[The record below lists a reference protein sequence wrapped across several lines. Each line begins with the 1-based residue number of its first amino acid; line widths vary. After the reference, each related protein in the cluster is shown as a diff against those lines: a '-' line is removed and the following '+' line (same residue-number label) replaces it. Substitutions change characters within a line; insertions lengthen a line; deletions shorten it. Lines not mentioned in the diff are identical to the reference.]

1 MDCFIGKIFHEQSDE
16 LVHLQFQ
23 KFSRGVFKNRAL
35 VKASKSA
42 KGYSVSTTAEYANDL
57 VRVVAHKLGSNTAA
71 VSGVVVSTL
80 DLKNKLPSQGLK
92 QFMGIKQYVISGE
105 MKGTEII
112 SLLDSAPDGF
122 FALSFSAGD
131 TILKIKPKAPKSA
144 KPSTSESGP
153 KINFCSLKTT
163 DEQIVRAV
171 LFDAP
176 ASWKSIGINHTFSI
190 NDIEIPTDAKT
201 PEEMRKL
208 AKRKGVIVRK
218 MVIDGKEHTE
228 EKNFVA

>member
-1 MDCFIGKIFHEQSDE
+1 MNSFIGKIFHGQSDE

-23 KFSRGVFKNRAL
+23 KFSRGSFRDRAL

-57 VRVVAHKLGSNTAA
+57 VRAVAHKLGSNTTA
-71 VSGVVVSTL
+71 VNGVVVSTL
-80 DLKNKLPSQGLK
+80 NLKDKLPSTGLK

-112 SLLDSAPDGF
+112 ALLDSAPDGF
-122 FALSFSAGD
+122 FALTFNAGD

-144 KPSTSESGP
+144 KPSTSEKGP
-153 KINFCSLKTT
+153 KVDFCSLKTT
-163 DEQIVRAV
+163 DESLVRLV

-176 ASWKSIGINHTFSI
+176 ATWKSIEINHTLNI
-190 NDIEIPTDAKT
+190 TDIEIPTNAKT
-201 PEEMRKL
+201 PEEMRKF
-208 AKRKGVIVRK
+208 AKRKGTIVRK
-218 MVIDGKEHTE
+218 SVIDGKEHIS

>member
-23 KFSRGVFKNRAL
+23 KFSRGSFRNRAM

-42 KGYSVSTTAEYANDL
+42 KGYSISTTAEYANDL
-57 VRVVAHKLGSNTAA
+57 VRLVAHRLGTNSTA

-80 DLKNKLPSQGLK
+80 DLKSKLPSQGIK
-92 QFMGIKQYVISGE
+92 QFMGIKQYVISGD
-105 MKGTEII
+105 MSGGDII
-112 SLLDSAPDGF
+112 SMLDNAPEGF

-144 KPSTSESGP
+144 KSSTSESGP
-153 KINFCSLKTT
+153 KINFCSLKTP

-176 ASWKSIGINHTFSI
+176 ASWKSILVNHTFNI
-190 NDIEIPTDAKT
+190 NDIEISPNAKT

-218 MVIDGKEHTE
+218 TVVDGKEHVE
-228 EKNFVA
+228 EKGFVA